1 MSSNMFNPK
10 YSITNKLLNNIKQI
24 NSLIIEL
31 NSRKFPR
38 IVLYQ
43 LEKEARE
50 VSVFTSTSIEGN
62 PLPLTDVK
70 RILKSK
76 PINLRTSEQ
85 EVVNYNQALISLNQN
100 LLKKKL
106 LLHLNLILSIHKQT
120 MEKLVP
126 EYQLGRIR
134 NTPVFVNDPKI
145 GRTVF
150 WPPDAKDIPN
160 LLNSLIEFINKNKE
174 AIDPLILA
182 GIFHKEFVIIHPFT
196 DGNGRT
202 VRLATKVLLAGIGL
216 NTFNLFSFENYY
228 NNNVTSYFNYV
239 GAKGNYYDIA
249 GKIDF
254 TAWLEYFSDG
264 IMDELL
270 RVKKTFPITVTP
282 KTEILSHH
290 EKILKAIREKDYI
303 TDKDYARLT
312 DRAKATRNLDFNRLI
327 KMGKIERKGKGR
339 ATYYIIS
346 YP

>member
-1 MSSNMFNPK
+1 MFAPK

-31 NSRKFPR
+31 NNRKFPR

-50 VSVFTSTSIEGN
+50 VSTFTSTSIEGN

-85 EVVNYNQALISLNQN
+85 EVVNYNRALISLNQK

-106 LLHLNLILSIHKQT
+106 SLRLDLILSIHKQT

-126 EYQLGRIR
+126 KYQLGRIR
-134 NTPVFVNDPKI
+134 SAPVFVNDPKV

-150 WPPDAKDIPN
+150 WPPDAKDVLN
-160 LLNSLIEFINKNKE
+160 LLKSLIDFINKNKE
-174 AIDPLILA
+174 SIDPLILA

-228 NNNVTSYFNYV
+228 NNNVTSYFNNV
-239 GAKGNYYDIA
+239 GAKGNYYDMA

-254 TAWLEYFSDG
+254 TSWLEYFSDG

-270 RVKKTFPITVTP
+270 RVKKTLPMTITP
-282 KTEILSHH
+282 KTELLSFH
-290 EKILKAIREKDYI
+290 EKILKTIGEKGYI
-303 TDKDYARLT
+303 TDKDYARTT

-339 ATYYIIS
+339 ATYYILS
-346 YP
+346 AS